1 MFKQIIET
9 ILNYYQFIILPFLS
23 ISILFAMEY
32 ISKGIDFFINKE
44 GNVKW
49 RFLIACSLLQAMVSL
64 VIILSVIAIF
74 KSDSLKDYQTFK
86 LLSII
91 LLGTTPFNISI
102 LIWVAIKLEIYRI
115 LKNRYKDE
123 LNNLDIHNIINEL
136 IKDTKDN
143 KDNKDTKDNK

>member
-1 MFKQIIET
+1 MFKQIIES
-9 ILNYYQFIILPFLS
+9 IINYYQFIILPFLS

-44 GNVKW
+44 GNIKW
-49 RFLIACSLLQAMVSL
+49 RFLIACSLMQAMVSL

-74 KSDSLKDYQTFK
+74 KSETLKEYQTFK

-123 LNNLDIHNIINEL
+123 LENLNTHNIINEL
-136 IKDTKDN
+136 IKDSKDI
-143 KDNKDTKDNK
+143 KDSKK